1 MLQLSYNVIS
11 MMHSLHNY
19 WLHIFMGATG
29 YHDAG
34 SHRQEVVN
42 S

>member
-1 MLQLSYNVIS
+1 MLQLSYNVV
-11 MMHSLHNY
+11 MHSLHNY
-19 WLHIFMGATG
+19 WSHIFMGASRC
-29 YHDAG
+29 HDAG